1 MGNIQSTPQ
10 PDVTFPQNASE
21 WTISNLSALK
31 IFYDDRATD
40 LSVYMS
46 LLIKESDEIALSD
59 IQLPAI
65 YSFMSTRTLLAHPFV
80 FDERTFGTEEQKTSN
95 RNNGKTDVREAL
107 RVLNAEGTQNFQDS
121 LPQDIRIDTFYR
133 WKLNLKD
140 FCTFFKALLDRWDME
155 SQRKGRFTHLFMLFL
170 RTCLLCP
177 EPGDTYHETLKIQ
190 NITVGGDPNA
200 RLKAYPSQK
209 TVAVI
214 EVKPEHV
221 FTVDQDYA
229 NLPINQQMQ
238 PKLLGQHGIELLL
251 QKNTSI
257 FKSGV
262 AGIVCVGTKV
272 IFTFLK
278 IEQDHFSQIVSDGTA
293 DEAHRAIIFN
303 TKPFDFMKNTDRK
316 ELMEILLKLAV
327 VQSGNDL

>member
-1 MGNIQSTPQ
+1 MFIVKGEYFSLEHDVIFFFFNFYFLMYYYCFFSFFLQKMGNIQSTPQ

-121 LPQDIRIDTFYR
+121 LPQDIRY
-133 WKLNLKD
+133 KN
-140 FCTFFKALLDRWDME
+140 
-155 SQRKGRFTHLFMLFL
+155 
-170 RTCLLCP
+170 
-177 EPGDTYHETLKIQ
+177 KI
-190 NITVGGDPNA
+190 
-200 RLKAYPSQK
+200 
-209 TVAVI
+209 
-214 EVKPEHV
+214 
-221 FTVDQDYA
+221 
-229 NLPINQQMQ
+229 
-238 PKLLGQHGIELLL
+238 
-251 QKNTSI
+251 
-257 FKSGV
+257 
-262 AGIVCVGTKV
+262 
-272 IFTFLK
+272 
-278 IEQDHFSQIVSDGTA
+278 
-293 DEAHRAIIFN
+293 
-303 TKPFDFMKNTDRK
+303 
-316 ELMEILLKLAV
+316 
-327 VQSGNDL
+327 